1 MRFERTSTKL
11 RRWRALHNSEEGRE
25 FVHAQQVA
33 ELQEGRR
40 LPWLL
45 FFLACS
51 VVAALVA
58 TRLEERIDAQSDLQA
73 ARDELD
79 IVQQQRAS
87 LARQLVSA
95 HALVRVKD
103 EAASDLLLR
112 TGNAQAIQQQN
123 EKLINELKAKLG
135 GQDGEVSVEA
145 NRVRV
150 DLVDR
155 ILFRSGDAELSVGG
169 MKLLSRLGAVLKKV
183 DDKQI
188 LVGGHT
194 DNQPIHT
201 DRFPSNWELS
211 AARAVNVARYLTEEA
226 GVDPARVAA
235 AAYSQF
241 HPRDRLRAGNR
252 RIEILLT
259 PFARPAPPPSTTPT
273 PATRVSRRRLIR

>member
-1 MRFERTSTKL
+1 MRAGRFNTTL
-11 RRWRALHNSEEGRE
+11 RRWSRGQTLDDGRDLS
-25 FVHAQQVA
+25 VAQRIAQLEA
-33 ELQEGRR
+33 KR

-58 TRLEERIDAQSDLQA
+58 TRLEERLDAQSDLMA
-73 ARDELD
+73 ARDERD
-79 IVQQQRAS
+79 MAQQQRAS

-103 EAASDLLLR
+103 EAASDLLHR
-112 TGNAQAIQQQN
+112 TTTQLIAQQEN
-123 EKLINELKAKLG
+123 EKIIRELRGKIND
-135 GQDGEVSVEA
+135 QDGEVSVEA

-155 ILFRSGDAELSVGG
+155 ILFRSGDAELSLGG
-169 MKLLSRLGAVLKKV
+169 MKVLARVGSVLKTL

-188 LVGGHT
+188 LIGGHT
-194 DNQPIHT
+194 DDQPIHT
-201 DRFPSNWELS
+201 ARFPSNWELS
-211 AARAVNVARYLTEEA
+211 AARAVNVARFLTEEA

-241 HPRDRLRAGNR
+241 HPRDRIARARNR

-259 PFARPAPPPSTTPT
+259 PWTHMKDPPP
-273 PATRVSRRRLIR
+273 ASRAAERYGRKPLR